1 VGELFISAG
10 NEQALVPAQVFGEYR
25 NGQY

>member
-10 NEQALVPAQVFGEYR
+10 NEQAPVPAQVFGEYR